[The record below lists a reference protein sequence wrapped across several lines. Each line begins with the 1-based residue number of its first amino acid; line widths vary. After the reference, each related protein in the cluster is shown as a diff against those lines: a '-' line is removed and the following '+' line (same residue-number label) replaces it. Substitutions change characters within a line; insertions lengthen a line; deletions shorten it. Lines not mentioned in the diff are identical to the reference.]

1 MHPKSISKEGLNLIK
16 KFEGLHKVQDG
27 KIHPYVCP
35 AGVLTQG
42 YGSTKGVK
50 TGVIWTKEQAS
61 DVLMQDV
68 NDHADAIYKNVKVSL
83 TQSQFDALVSFV
95 FNLGEGAFKSST
107 LLKKLNKEL
116 MDEVPSEFMK
126 WNKARVNGKLTP
138 LKGLTRRR
146 TAEAAMFSQ
155 EEKTADE
162 GGDQM
167 PQKPEARAVKP
178 IAKSKTMAGV
188 GIAGAA
194 TAMGEMSTQ
203 IEGLVHYS
211 DSLKTVFLVLAIAG
225 IALAAYAKMKDHR
238 ESAS

>member
-1 MHPKSISKEGLNLIK
+1 MHPKYISKKGLELIK
-16 KFEGLHKVQDG
+16 KFEGLHKVKDG
-27 KIHPYVCP
+27 VVHPYVCP

-50 TGVIWTKEQAS
+50 EGVTWTIDEAS
-61 DVLMQDV
+61 DILKKDV
-68 NDHADAIYKNVKVSL
+68 NDHAEAVHTYVKVPL
-83 TQSQFDALVSFV
+83 TQPQFDALVSFV
-95 FNLGEGAFKSST
+95 FNLGAGAFKSST
-107 LLKKLNKEL
+107 MLKKLNKGL

-126 WNKARVNGKLTP
+126 WNKARVNGKLTS

-146 TAEAAMFSQ
+146 TAEAAMFS
-155 EEKTADE
+155 EEAPLAGE
-162 GGDQM
+162 GGEEM

-203 IEGLVHYS
+203 IEGLIHYS
-211 DSLKTVFLVLAIAG
+211 DSLKTIFLVLALAG
-225 IALAAYAKMKDHR
+225 IALAAYAKLKDHK